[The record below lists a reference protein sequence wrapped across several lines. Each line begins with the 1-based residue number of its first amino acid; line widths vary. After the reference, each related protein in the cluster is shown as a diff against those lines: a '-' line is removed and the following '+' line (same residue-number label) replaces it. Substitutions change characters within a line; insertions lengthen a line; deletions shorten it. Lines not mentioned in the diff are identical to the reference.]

1 MCRGAPE
8 ECTADLATQI
18 VSNHLATASML
29 AIIPIQDWFAMDDSI
44 KRKGYEAERI
54 NVPSDSNH
62 YWRYRMHITL
72 EKLIEADCLN
82 NKITELIRN
91 SGEKINSQSVLQS
104 RRSTLFFSENK

>member
-1 MCRGAPE
+1 
-8 ECTADLATQI
+8 
-18 VSNHLATASML
+18 
-29 AIIPIQDWFAMDDSI
+29 MDDFI
-44 KRKGYEAERI
+44 KRKDYEAERI

-91 SGEKINSQSVLQS
+91 SGRK
-104 RRSTLFFSENK
+104 